1 MNNYD
6 LFNAKEYK
14 YAFLS
19 SCITF
24 LPKFLF
30 EITGIILISF
40 SIVLM
45 TEINVN
51 KNEIIIILSIL
62 GLAALR
68 ILPAVARITNS
79 TSLLRF
85 YKYSLDTIYSELIEK
100 NLKLDKDYDEG
111 TKHSLKRIE
120 FKCEFCKKENKQ
132 ILESVN
138 FVIKKGDNI
147 GIKGFQVQEKQ
158 PLLILFVD
166 Y

>member
-120 FKCEFCKKENKQ
+120 FKNVSFVRKENKQ

-138 FVIKKGDNI
+138 FVIKKI
-147 GIKGFQVQEKQ
+147 
-158 PLLILFVD
+158 ILE
-166 Y
+166 